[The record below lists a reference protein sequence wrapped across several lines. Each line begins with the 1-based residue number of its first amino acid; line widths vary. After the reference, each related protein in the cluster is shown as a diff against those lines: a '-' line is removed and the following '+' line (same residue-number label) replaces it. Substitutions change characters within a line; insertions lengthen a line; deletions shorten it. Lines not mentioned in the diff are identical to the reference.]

1 MPEWETDDVRPKF
14 ARSRLMQHAI
24 HMPHPSEPSGIFA
37 DPRRKAIVHG
47 DDRLGLGTK
56 IERRRMDGC
65 D

>member
-1 MPEWETDDVRPKF
+1 
-14 ARSRLMQHAI
+14 MQHAI
-24 HMPHPSEPSGIFA
+24 HMPHPSEPSGGIFA

-47 DDRLGLGTK
+47 DDRLGFGTK